1 MLMREQ
7 QEQIASTMRDW
18 ESLEKLSAESI
29 EKVKA
34 KCGNP
39 LVCLI
44 MDIIQ
49 NDARVHERL
58 QEFIISSLQR
68 QSVTLSLDQV
78 GEVIELIREHTEIK
92 AEMIQKAEKMLSQ
105 ITDKSLRI
113 QEFLL
118 KTLIADEK
126 KHKEM
131 LEGIEDIK
139 WVSTHIGLIE
149 MRI

>member
-18 ESLEKLSAESI
+18 GFLEKRSAESI
-29 EKVKA
+29 GKVKA
-34 KCGNP
+34 NCGNP

-44 MDIIQ
+44 MDIIE
-49 NDARVHERL
+49 NDARVHEQL
-58 QEFIISSLQR
+58 QEFVISSLTK

-78 GEVIELIREHTEIK
+78 GEVIELIREHTGIK
-92 AEMIQKAEKMLSQ
+92 AEMIQKAEQLLDQ

-131 LEGIEDIK
+131 LEGIENLK
-139 WVSTHIGLIE
+139 VGLYPYWPH
-149 MRI
+149 